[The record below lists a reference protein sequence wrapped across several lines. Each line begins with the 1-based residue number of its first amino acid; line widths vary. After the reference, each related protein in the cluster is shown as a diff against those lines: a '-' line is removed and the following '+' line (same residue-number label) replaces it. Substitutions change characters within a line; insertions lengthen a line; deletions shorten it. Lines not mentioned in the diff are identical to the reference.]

1 MLQAAPAVNTA
12 ELALLATKVF
22 WSATQLSLPPLILQP
37 DTSAAWCA
45 ALRGLLEQPLPPDA
59 PTTAEGAREWP
70 PWKLKK
76 RCAQIAHRLFS
87 RYGPQQ
93 TFSGPLKPQYEAF
106 AANFAAGAA
115 APLLQANLALVTQ
128 RDGAAPPPDRVVTM
142 ALNYVEEAVRGKAT
156 WPMLKPQVE
165 PLLLQLIFPLLC
177 FGPRDDELWRSDPH
191 EFIRKEFDVIEDL
204 YSPRTAAS
212 NVLRRLMTSRAKV
225 CLHPFVTYCSG
236 VLGTAAAPAADG
248 TAQQQKDGALFALGT
263 LHNILYKR
271 DEYKASLEP
280 MLQAHV
286 LPALASPHG
295 FLRARCCW
303 VYGQFAHDLF
313 AGGKSAAA
321 DSFHAAVRSIIGLVR
336 DRELPVRVQAAL
348 AVNAIVEHEC
358 CDELIVSVLPQLT
371 EALFELMQTVG
382 NEDVVQTLDTLIEH
396 HGEHMAPYAVQVVT
410 LLATQF
416 LEKFDEQ
423 GQGDDDDLEM
433 TMMSLMQA
441 ISTMMDAVSSQ
452 PTIFP
457 SLEAALLPLLERL
470 TRVEGEDYFEDALEL
485 LSYLTYYS
493 PAISPGLWSLYP
505 RLHAAYLSFAK
516 EHTNSII
523 TPLDNYISRGTDAF
537 LGLEGGRYV
546 GMLLE
551 MARAAL
557 ITYSDDQGDAD
568 VFGGAQVTGRHSH
581 HHHHHHLTL
590 LIHRRCSRSSCTTAR
605 AASTPRSPRCSPSR
619 CSGSPPERTP
629 TSRRR
634 RGWASAPPTPAARWP
649 CSSTMYSRRPSTT
662 RRPSRSRRLR
672 RRAPTRARC
681 SAPGCSTPRAPWPS

>member
-1 MLQAAPAVNTA
+1 MTLRLIQAVLQAAPAVNTA
-12 ELALLATKVF
+12 ELALLATKIF

-37 DTSAAWCA
+37 ETSAAWCA

-177 FGPRDDELWRSDPH
+177 FGARDDELWRSDPH

-248 TAQQQKDGALFALGT
+248 NAQQQKDGALFALGT

-493 PAISPGLWSLYP
+493 PNISPGLWSLYP

-537 LGLEGGRYV
+537 LTLEGGRYV

-568 VFGGAQVTGRHSH
+568 VFGGAQVTGRHCHHSRHCH
-581 HHHHHHLTL
+581 HHHHHH
-590 LIHRRCSRSSCTTAR
+590 HTT
-605 AASTPRSPRCSPSR
+605 
-619 CSGSPPERTP
+619 
-629 TSRRR
+629 
-634 RGWASAPPTPAARWP
+634 
-649 CSSTMYSRRPSTT
+649 TT
-662 RRPSRSRRLR
+662 
-672 RRAPTRARC
+672 
-681 SAPGCSTPRAPWPS
+681 